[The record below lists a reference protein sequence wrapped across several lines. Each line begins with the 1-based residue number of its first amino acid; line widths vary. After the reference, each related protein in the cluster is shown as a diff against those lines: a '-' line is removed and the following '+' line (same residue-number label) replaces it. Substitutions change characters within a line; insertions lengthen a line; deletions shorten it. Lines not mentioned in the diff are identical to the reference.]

1 MAKKLQKGR
10 AGPEEKGKRK
20 AGRKRTP
27 SIEIQLSRLQVLV
40 DERPDD
46 AEELVKKTK
55 TKIEMNS
62 DSSIED
68 IELTP
73 MTLVIAANAIVLERY
88 NNNDEITPYEARV
101 DENLKD
107 NVETVLRGLL
117 VDMNQLLKNYK
128 DEIIRLSTRSM
139 EREEILKKIPGA
151 SQVFK
156 KAIKKV
162 LEVSSGI
169 GLGALAMKIVYGLT
183 HSHIGHWGAVGAGA
197 VAGAGIL
204 FGLSWKGAEFLSKSL
219 LYVNK
224 LSTDLQKK
232 MVSIYYSQKKAAK
245 LKIDARALH
254 SAMSEAYDKD
264 YEMDYKVIEN
274 IGKTLP
280 SPFDNRTQA

>member
-1 MAKKLQKGR
+1 MAKRLQKGR
-10 AGPEEKGKRK
+10 AGPEEKGGHK

-55 TKIEMNS
+55 TKIERNS

-88 NNNDEITPYEARV
+88 NNDEVTPYEASV

-107 NVETVLRGLL
+107 NVETALRGLL
-117 VDMNQLLKNYK
+117 VDMNWLLKNYK

-139 EREEILKKIPGA
+139 EREEILKRIPGA

-169 GLGALAMKIVYGLT
+169 GLGALAMKIIYGLT

-219 LYVNK
+219 IYVNK

-245 LKIDARALH
+245 LKIDARALQ
-254 SAMSEAYDKD
+254 SAMSEAYEKE

-280 SPFDNRTQA
+280 SPFDNKTRA